1 MGMKKAMLETKLKN
15 VKRLVKQYNRMSA
28 KMSADIFLCR
38 YSDTHKEQKEVMAEI
53 QRLLGIDPKHTE
65 DIIKYG

>member
-1 MGMKKAMLETKLKN
+1 MGKVKLETKLKN

-28 KMSADIFLCR
+28 KMSADIFTCR
-38 YSDTHKEQKEVMAEI
+38 YSNLHKKQKEVMADI